1 MNHQY
6 LALLGLFAG
15 ILALLVEPPAAAD
28 EPISRVDAS
37 VSREAK
43 VEGLRVILLS
53 AGYETVFTGDAD
65 AKKAAVRR
73 LNVTLVLEPLGKPPK
88 GPALGLGPIQYFS
101 AGTET
106 PVKEAPLSTQVGK
119 SSRYKGYDVRHFLM
133 PKVADEE
140 HTLIFEQSFG
150 PVVAEP
156 ERIDLRLK
164 VRNGEQGGTC
174 EFKNIRLK

>member
-1 MNHQY
+1 MSHKY
-6 LALLGLFAG
+6 LTLLGLFAG
-15 ILALLVEPPAAAD
+15 ILALLVEPRAAAD

-43 VEGLRVILLS
+43 VEGVRVILLS

-65 AKKAAVRR
+65 AMKAAVRR
-73 LNVTLVLEPLGKPPK
+73 LNVTFVLEPLGKPPK
-88 GPALGLGPIQYFS
+88 GPALGFGPIEFFS
-101 AGTET
+101 AGTEM
-106 PVKEAPLSTQVGK
+106 PVKAPQGNLIGK
-119 SSRYKGYDVRHFLM
+119 SVKYKGYAVRYFFM
-133 PKVADEE
+133 PNVADEE

-156 ERIDLRLK
+156 ERIDVRLK